1 MKTFVALYDLHYGY
15 ERDGYRHKKAMHD
28 PRAMEVALQF
38 VSDFKP
44 DNIILGGD
52 MLDCGAISHH
62 NRNRPG
68 RTEGLRLLSDAQ
80 GLRKDFLNHVEAA
93 NKKAKLSYIIGN
105 HEDWLDDLVDTD
117 PGLEGIVDLRRILA
131 LGDRW
136 KVVPQGGHVNLG
148 KLTFLHGDQL
158 RGGEHVA
165 KAAVVAYERSVRFGH
180 FHTYQTYTKTSALDI
195 KQGRTGIVVPCLCT
209 KDPKYGEGAPNR
221 WVQGLNFGWIHSDGS
236 YTDYVAIIVNGR
248 TVINGKEYK
257 G

>member
-1 MKTFVALYDLHYGY
+1 MKTFVSLFDLHYGY
-15 ERDGYRHKKAMHD
+15 QRDSYRHKKPLHDLKAMD
-28 PRAMEVALQF
+28 VALQF

-44 DNIILGGD
+44 DHLVLGGD
-52 MLDCGAISHH
+52 ILDCGVISHH
-62 NRNRPG
+62 NRNKPG
-68 RTEGLRLLSDAQ
+68 RTEGFRLRDDARE
-80 GLRKDFLNHVEAA
+80 LRTNFLDPLEAA
-93 NKKAKLSYIIGN
+93 NKKAKRYYITGN
-105 HEDWLDDLVDTD
+105 HEDWLEDMVDEN
-117 PGLEGIVDLRRILA
+117 PGYEGYTNLDRVLS
-131 LGDRW
+131 LGAAW

-195 KQGRTGIVVPCLCT
+195 KQGRTGIVVPCLCS

-221 WVQGLNFGWIHSDGS
+221 WVQGLNFGWIHRDGS